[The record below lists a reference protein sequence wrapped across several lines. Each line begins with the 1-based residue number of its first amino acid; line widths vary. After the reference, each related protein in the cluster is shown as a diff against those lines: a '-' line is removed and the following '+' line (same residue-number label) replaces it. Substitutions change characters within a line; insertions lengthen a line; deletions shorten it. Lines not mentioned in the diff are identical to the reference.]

1 MFCGKCGRQNDD
13 NAKFCIGCGQPLN
26 AAAPAQAAAP
36 VNAGAPAQAAAP
48 VNATAPAQGAAPVN
62 AGAPAQGAAPVNAA
76 VQPKNAAP
84 KKQLPVKTLIIA
96 AAAAVAFIIAIVVIA
111 IVAINAGKTI
121 NLDKYLTIE
130 ASGYDGYGNA
140 KVTIDWDA
148 IEAKYGKKLSF
159 TAKAKKEYGDWLSL
173 TSPMELLESYVSVS
187 LEQYNNLSN
196 DMEVAYTWNV
206 DEELKDYVKCKV
218 KYKDSTYVVSGLEEI
233 GTFDAFED
241 LSVSFT
247 GTAPNGCISMEYT
260 GSELSYYDFQASQI
274 DGLCNGDTVTITI
287 NGSDMSY
294 YAQNLGKVPASLE
307 KQYTVEGLPEY
318 VGSYASL
325 TEDFLN
331 NAKSEAEDS
340 IYAYAAN
347 SYNTATS
354 LTDLQYAGYVFDY
367 IKDGS
372 GYVNYYNDLYVIY
385 TGTVSNSEGSFAATK
400 VYFPVRFTN
409 ILLADGTLSYEDN
422 RGVCGSTYFGNSW
435 YSTRG
440 YINPLICYMEI
451 VEANRDYYT
460 AECGDGF
467 EVYAEYETI
476 SQLSDIS
483 EEYKQALYA
492 DAQDQI
498 LSYIANSY
506 NGGSTATDLAV
517 KGEYLL
523 LAKTQGTDFRNNN
536 RYVVVYSA
544 TVSNS
549 QGKFETTT
557 VYFPVEYDGI
567 VKLPGDEYMTTASVG
582 MLGYSTFADSWYNT
596 KGYIDGTQMY
606 SDIVTSNRENYTY
619 EVSEGLTEFG
629 N

>member
-1 MFCGKCGRQNDD
+1 M
-13 NAKFCIGCGQPLN
+13 
-26 AAAPAQAAAP
+26 
-36 VNAGAPAQAAAP
+36 
-48 VNATAPAQGAAPVN
+48 
-62 AGAPAQGAAPVNAA
+62 
-76 VQPKNAAP
+76 
-84 KKQLPVKTLIIA
+84 
-96 AAAAVAFIIAIVVIA
+96 
-111 IVAINAGKTI
+111 
-121 NLDKYLTIE
+121 
-130 ASGYDGYGNA
+130 
-140 KVTIDWDA
+140 
-148 IEAKYGKKLSF
+148 SF

-206 DEELKDYVKCKV
+206 SDELKDYVKCKV
-218 KYKDSTYVVSGLEEI
+218 KYKDSTYVVSGLEEV
-233 GTFDAFED
+233 GTFDAFAD

-247 GTAPNGCISMEYT
+247 GTAPNGYISMEYT

-318 VGSYASL
+318 VSSYSAL
-325 TEDFLN
+325 TEEFLN
-331 NAKSEAEDS
+331 NVKSEAEDS

-347 SYNTATS
+347 SYNTESS

-367 IKDGS
+367 VKDGS
-372 GYVNYYNDLYVIY
+372 GYVSYYNDLYVIY
-385 TGTVSNSEGSFAATK
+385 TGTASNSEGSFATTK

-483 EEYKQALYA
+483 EEYKQTLYA

-506 NGGSTATDLAV
+506 NGGSEATDLAV